1 MALHHTIRKLREL
14 HQLTQEDMAERAM
27 LSKNGYANIERGES
41 MPSIDSL
48 EKIAHVFGMKI
59 EELIAWRDSDYN
71 ISVLNGYISHY
82 AQNNY
87 YENFSDTD
95 LKSKI
100 DFLEQKIAYEKSSNA
115 QKDEI
120 ILSLKEEIKLLKEM
134 NELLKQH
141 K

>member
-1 MALHHTIRKLREL
+1 MALHNTIRKLREL

-41 MPSIDSL
+41 IPNIDSL
-48 EKIAHVFGMKI
+48 EKIAHAFGMKI
-59 EELIAWRDSDYN
+59 EDLISFNHDDFN
-71 ISVLNGYISHY
+71 ISVINGYVNH
-82 AQNNY
+82 
-87 YENFSDTD
+87 FSNGNIHHGDKE
-95 LKSKI
+95 LEAKI
-100 DFLEQKIAYEKSSNA
+100 QLLEQQIKHEKILNN

>member
-14 HQLTQEDMAERAM
+14 HQLTQEDMAERVT

-41 MPSIDSL
+41 VPSIDSL

-59 EELIAWRDSDYN
+59 EELMMWSDN
-71 ISVLNGYISHY
+71 DCHISVLNGYISHY

-87 YENFSDTD
+87 YENINSAE

-100 DFLEQKIAYEKSSNA
+100 DLLEQQISHEKELNA

-120 ILSLKEEIKLLKEM
+120 IFSLKEEIKLLKEI
-134 NELLKQH
+134 NEFLKSQ

>member
-1 MALHHTIRKLREL
+1 
-14 HQLTQEDMAERAM
+14 MAERAT

-41 MPSIDSL
+41 VPSIDSL

-59 EELIAWRDSDYN
+59 EELMMWGDNDCH

-87 YENFSDTD
+87 YENINSAE

-100 DFLEQKIAYEKSSNA
+100 DLLEQQISHEKELNA

-120 ILSLKEEIKLLKEM
+120 IFSLKEEIKLLKEI
-134 NELLKQH
+134 NEFLKSQ